1 MTKKLIVAVVI
12 IGAFVIYSF
21 MYHSTNQ
28 MAVVPNI
35 NANSS
40 RSTITATVPATTGSS
55 GTNPPT
61 TSTPTSTGS
70 ARGQYKDGSYT
81 GSVADAGWGSIQV
94 KAIIQNGKIQDV
106 QFLQY
111 PNDRNQSIA
120 INQYADPQLT
130 SEAIQAQSAQVN
142 IVSGATDSSD
152 AFIQSLTD
160 ALSQAK
166 A

>member
-1 MTKKLIVAVVI
+1 MAKKFIVAIVI
-12 IGAFVIYSF
+12 IGAFIIYSF
-21 MYHSTNQ
+21 MYHNTNQ

-35 NANSS
+35 NANAS
-40 RSTITATVPATTGSS
+40 RSTSTATVPATTGSS
-55 GTNPPT
+55 GTNPPA
-61 TSTPTSTGS
+61 TSTQTGS
-70 ARGQYKDGSYT
+70 ASGQYKNGSYT
-81 GSVADAGWGSIQV
+81 GSVADAGWGNIQV

-111 PNDRNQSIA
+111 PNDRNRSVA

-130 SEAIQAQSAQVN
+130 SEAIQAQSAQVD
-142 IVSGATDSSD
+142 IVSGATDTSD